1 MIPILD
7 CGYGKFNC
15 LLKLIKK
22 EKKEDNSEATS
33 GYKGN
38 LNKKRK
44 RDEMEKEDQTRLRNT
59 FIHPD

>member
-7 CGYGKFNC
+7 CKYGKFNC

-22 EKKEDNSEATS
+22 EKTEDSS
-33 GYKGN
+33 YQGN
-38 LNKKRK
+38 LNRKRK
-44 RDEMEKEDQTRLRNT
+44 REDMEKEEQTRLTNT

>member
-15 LLKLIKK
+15 LKK
-22 EKKEDNSEATS
+22 EKKEDSS
-33 GYKGN
+33 YKGN
-38 LNKKRK
+38 LNRKRK
-44 RDEMEKEDQTRLRNT
+44 RDEMEKEEQTRLRNT